1 MGSAKKGDTEKNQME
16 ILELKN
22 IATEVQLQNGRTEEQ
37 INELEDKKQKLP
49 NVNNEEK
56 VDWNEK
62 VNRAVGTRETKI

>member
-22 IATEVQLQNGRTEEQ
+22 IATEVQHQNGRTEEQ

-62 VNRAVGTRETKI
+62 VNRAIGTRETKI

>member
-22 IATEVQLQNGRTEEQ
+22 IATKVQHQNGRTEEQ